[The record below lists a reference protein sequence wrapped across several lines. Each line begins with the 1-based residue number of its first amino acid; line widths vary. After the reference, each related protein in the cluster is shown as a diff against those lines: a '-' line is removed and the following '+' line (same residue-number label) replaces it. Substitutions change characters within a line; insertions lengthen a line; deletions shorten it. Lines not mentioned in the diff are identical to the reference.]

1 MASRAFSIED
11 GNLGNQATVS
21 ATKNREYID
30 VDMTFAKKGS
40 GDVFKKTSA
49 AAVKQSLKNLLLTNR
64 TEKPFSPYY
73 GANLQ
78 QYLFEL
84 ADDETE
90 GELLVAI
97 ENNIKA
103 FEPRVNPDTLRVS
116 VDADPDNNT
125 LNITIVFNI
134 RNSNETVEFTTRLNR
149 LR

>member
-11 GNLGNQATVS
+11 ANLGKQATVS

-30 VDMTFAKKGS
+30 VDMSFAKKGS

-49 AAVKQSLKNLLLTNR
+49 AAVKQSLKNLIMTNR

-84 ADDETE
+84 ADAETE
-90 GELLVAI
+90 GELLIAI
-97 ENNIKA
+97 ENNIRA
-103 FEPRVNPDTLRVS
+103 FEPRVNPETLRIS
-116 VDADPDNNT
+116 VDADPDNNS
-125 LNITIVFNI
+125 LNIKIVFNI
-134 RNSNETVEFTTRLNR
+134 RNSNETTEFTTRLNR

>member
-1 MASRAFSIED
+1 MASRAFSVED
-11 GNLGNQATVS
+11 ANLGSQATVS
-21 ATKNREYID
+21 ATNNREYID
-30 VDMTFAKKGS
+30 VDMSFAKKGS

-49 AAVKQSLKNLLLTNR
+49 AAVKQSLKNLIMTNR

-84 ADDETE
+84 ADAETE
-90 GELLVAI
+90 GELSVAI
-97 ENNIKA
+97 ENNIRA
-103 FEPRVNPDTLRVS
+103 FEPRVNPDTLRIS
-116 VDADPDNNT
+116 VDADPDKNS

-134 RNSNETVEFTTRLNR
+134 RNSNETTEFTTRLNR